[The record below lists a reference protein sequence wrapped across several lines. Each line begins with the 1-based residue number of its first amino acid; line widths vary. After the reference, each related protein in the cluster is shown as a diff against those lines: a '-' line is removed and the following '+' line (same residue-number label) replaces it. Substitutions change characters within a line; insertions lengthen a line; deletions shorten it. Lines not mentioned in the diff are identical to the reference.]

1 MQNDSHTG
9 QIVILNGA
17 PRSGKSSIART
28 IQAHFEGPWIN
39 LGVDAYNAM
48 TPERYLPGIG
58 LRPGGER
65 PELEELVPFLYAAL
79 YESIAIHAGLG
90 LNVVADLGHHDSYS
104 QPLGILADC
113 ARRLDGFAVLF
124 VGVRCPIE
132 TIMKRRAA
140 GEPGREGLYLE
151 ATDEVPVPEP
161 VRRWQEEV
169 HRPGLYD
176 MEVDTSQLTP
186 LECADAIRRQLD
198 LGIPEPSAF
207 ERIAGIR

>member
-1 MQNDSHTG
+1 MQNDSYAS

-17 PRSGKSSIART
+17 PRSGKTTIARAV
-28 IQAHFEGPWIN
+28 QAHFEGPWIN

-90 LNVVADLGHHDSYS
+90 LNVVADLGHHDDYS

-113 ARRLDGFAVLF
+113 ARRLEGFAVLF

-132 TIMKRRAA
+132 TIMKRRAV

-176 MEVDTSQLTP
+176 MEVDTSQLTA

>member
-1 MQNDSHTG
+1 MHHDSHAG

-17 PRSGKSSIART
+17 PRSGKTTIAKM
-28 IQAHFEGPWIN
+28 IQAHFDGPWIN

-79 YESIAIHAGLG
+79 YESIAIHAGFG
-90 LNVVADLGHHDSYS
+90 LNVVADFGHHDSYS
-104 QPLGILADC
+104 KPLGILADC
-113 ARRLDGFAVLF
+113 ARRLEGFAVLF

-132 TIMKRRAA
+132 TIMKRRAVD
-140 GEPGREGLYLE
+140 EPGREMRYLK
-151 ATDEVPVPEP
+151 ATDEMPVPEP

-186 LECADAIRRQLD
+186 LECAEAIRHQLD

-207 ERIAGIR
+207 ERIAEAR